1 MKHSIYDQWTKHN
14 TSYYKEF
21 EIHHGTVYKEG
32 EPIILFFSPLSSTI
46 EENKQIAIPIIDE
59 WLKKQKEINNA
70 R

>member
-1 MKHSIYDQWTKHN
+1 MWTKHN

-21 EIHHGTVYKEG
+21 EIHHGIVYKDG
-32 EPIILFFSPLSSTI
+32 DAIILFYSPLSSTI

-59 WLKKQKEINNA
+59 WLEKQKGINNA

>member
-1 MKHSIYDQWTKHN
+1 MKHSIYDMWTKHN

-21 EIHHGTVYKEG
+21 EIRHGTVYKDEDD
-32 EPIILFFSPLSSTI
+32 IILFYSPLSSTI

-59 WLKKQKEINNA
+59 WLEKRKEINNA